1 MYGHP
6 WAYDSLTPCKNG
18 VWGQDREGDGLCRTD
33 QFSTQT
39 RQDLLGLEVM
49 VLTSTPRVN
58 FLENPFNLGGTWGV
72 TFNGC
77 GFSFGG
83 NEGLLKLTVVTDGC
97 TIL

>member
-1 MYGHP
+1 
-6 WAYDSLTPCKNG
+6 
-18 VWGQDREGDGLCRTD
+18 
-33 QFSTQT
+33 
-39 RQDLLGLEVM
+39 M
-49 VLTSTPRVN
+49 VPTSTHWVN
-58 FLENPFNLGGTWGV
+58 LLESPFNIGRTWGV

>member
-1 MYGHP
+1 
-6 WAYDSLTPCKNG
+6 
-18 VWGQDREGDGLCRTD
+18 
-33 QFSTQT
+33 
-39 RQDLLGLEVM
+39 M
-49 VLTSTPRVN
+49 VLTSTHWVN
-58 FLENPFNLGGTWGV
+58 LLENPFNIGGTWGV